1 MGLASGSA
9 VAMDPLVRASN
20 SCAKIRARSRSSDN
34 ESWRGVLLG
43 IWKDCTVH
51 SAGRRRGSAVEGGDW
66 KGSVAGLKGAFHFN
80 YL

>member
-20 SCAKIRARSRSSDN
+20 SCAKIRARSKSSDN

-43 IWKDCTVH
+43 ICPPRVGGRIVEYTVL
-51 SAGRRRGSAVEGGDW
+51 AGEG
-66 KGSVAGLKGAFHFN
+66 AAR
-80 YL
+80 